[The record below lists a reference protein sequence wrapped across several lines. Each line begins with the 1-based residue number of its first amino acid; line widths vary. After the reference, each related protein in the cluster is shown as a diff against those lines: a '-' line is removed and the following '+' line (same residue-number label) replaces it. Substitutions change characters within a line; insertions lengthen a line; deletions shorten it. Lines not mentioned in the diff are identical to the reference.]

1 MSNRFKLKNGVLTL
15 VNEKDEVVYESKPTP
30 IKKSFLDKTA
40 DFIQNLPE
48 IPTPSFL
55 KLSPESVS
63 TDEESETKEQPNKK
77 EEVNTTKV
85 STTEVKI
92 GAETVAITSETT
104 NPPTEE
110 TKVTD
115 ANVTQSEQPI
125 PDPVSEKQSDQPEA
139 NSEPKRTEVPETVEA
154 KIETKVG

>member
-30 IKKSFLDKTA
+30 IKKSFMDKTA

-55 KLSPESVS
+55 KLSPEPDSLS
-63 TDEESETKEQPNKK
+63 AESENK
-77 EEVNTTKV
+77 EEANTTEV
-85 STTEVKI
+85 STTEVNVV
-92 GAETVAITSETT
+92 AETVAIASETT
-104 NPPTEE
+104 NPLTEE

-115 ANVTQSEQPI
+115 VNVTQSEQPK
-125 PDPVSEKQSDQPEA
+125 PDPVSEKQSDQPEV
-139 NSEPKRTEVPETVEA
+139 NSEPKRTEVPETVEV

>member
-15 VNEKDEVVYESKPTP
+15 VNEKDEVVYESKPSP

-63 TDEESETKEQPNKK
+63 TNEESENK
-77 EEVNTTKV
+77 EEAIVTKV
-85 STTEVKI
+85 STTEVNVV
-92 GAETVAITSETT
+92 AETVAITSETT

-110 TKVTD
+110 TKVAD
-115 ANVTQSEQPI
+115 VVVSQSGQPNPGPVPEKQLEQPE
-125 PDPVSEKQSDQPEA
+125 V
-139 NSEPKRTEVPETVEA
+139 NSEPKRTEVPQTAEVKIEA
-154 KIETKVG
+154 KVD

>member
-1 MSNRFKLKNGVLTL
+1 MANRFKLKNGVLTL
-15 VNEKDEVVYESKPTP
+15 VNEKNEVIYESKPTP

-55 KLSPESVS
+55 KLSPEPDSLS
-63 TDEESETKEQPNKK
+63 AESGNK
-77 EEVNTTKV
+77 EEAIDTKV
-85 STTEVKI
+85 STTEINVV
-92 GAETVAITSETT
+92 AETVAIASETT
-104 NPPTEE
+104 NPLTEE

-115 ANVTQSEQPI
+115 VNVTQSEQPN
-125 PDPVSEKQSDQPEA
+125 PDPVSEKQSDQPEV

>member
-40 DFIQNLPE
+40 DFIRDLPE

-55 KLSPESVS
+55 KLSPGPSS
-63 TDEESETKEQPNKK
+63 SSAESET
-77 EEVNTTKV
+77 NTTEV
-85 STTEVKI
+85 STTEASVV
-92 GAETVAITSETT
+92 AETVKVTSESA
-104 NPPTEE
+104 NPVTEE

-115 ANVTQSEQPI
+115 VNVVQSEQPN
-125 PDPVSEKQSDQPEA
+125 PDPVSEKQSEQPEVK
-139 NSEPKRTEVPETVEA
+139 SEPKRTEVPETVEA
-154 KIETKVG
+154 KIEAKVG

>member
-15 VNEKDEVVYESKPTP
+15 VNEKNEVIYESKPTP

-55 KLSPESVS
+55 KLSPKPDSA
-63 TDEESETKEQPNKK
+63 DKESEIKPTDKK
-77 EEVNTTKV
+77 EEANTIEV
-85 STTEVKI
+85 STTEVKV
-92 GAETVAITSETT
+92 GAETVVITSETT
-104 NPPTEE
+104 NPSTEE

-115 ANVTQSEQPI
+115 VNVVQSEQPN
-125 PDPVSEKQSDQPEA
+125 PNPVSEKQSDQPEV

>member
-15 VNEKDEVVYESKPTP
+15 VNEKNEVIYESKPTP

-55 KLSPESVS
+55 KLSPEPDSLS
-63 TDEESETKEQPNKK
+63 AESGNK
-77 EEVNTTKV
+77 EEAIDTKV
-85 STTEVKI
+85 STTEVNVV
-92 GAETVAITSETT
+92 AETVAIASETT
-104 NPPTEE
+104 NPLTEE

-115 ANVTQSEQPI
+115 VNVTQSEQPN
-125 PDPVSEKQSDQPEA
+125 PNPVSEKQSDQPEV